1 MANYQ
6 FGKPLPIPSTCG
18 GTGLNLHTTS
28 LLLRITDNQTGV
40 TVDDFASVFLVI
52 EISMISTFAICSPRD
67 WTGLSS
73 MAFPRLEFPNMI
85 ATQLLTAVL
94 LPFVTVVKDRQ
105 SALEDPVA
113 TIVTAVKL
121 V

>member
-1 MANYQ
+1 
-6 FGKPLPIPSTCG
+6 
-18 GTGLNLHTTS
+18 
-28 LLLRITDNQTGV
+28 
-40 TVDDFASVFLVI
+40 
-52 EISMISTFAICSPRD
+52 
-67 WTGLSS
+67 